1 MKQLT
6 IQLNEKT
13 KTEKTD
19 PFYNPANMRWLD
31 ESIQQGLKGQYIVKT
46 MDELERMADE

>member
-31 ESIQQGLKGQYIVKT
+31 ESIQQGINGQHTVKT
-46 MDELERMADE
+46 MEELEHMANE